1 MSYRLLV
8 IQLPQFQPKF
18 NEITTSAPLL
28 LTWQPRAATC
38 SKGCSLEVSDKKSW
52 ETYQIITVGI
62 EFTVALFNSFYIYIY
77 IYFVIMWWHLF
88 TSDLCT
94 FLLKSTSTCNT
105 KAPPML
111 HPDPHPT
118 PNSDVCPPNL
128 SKFARSPRPSQDS
141 NSLHRKT
148 TIDRCWMMV
157 TPDPCKPSSTTA
169 NINIRKNIY
178 STIVT

>member
-1 MSYRLLV
+1 MKSPPQRRFFWPGSHG
-8 IQLPQFQPKF
+8 QLP
-18 NEITTSAPLL
+18 AARDALL
-28 LTWQPRAATC
+28 KSRIKNRGKPTKSSQLALNSRWHYLTA
-38 SKGCSLEVSDKKSW
+38 S
-52 ETYQIITVGI
+52 
-62 EFTVALFNSFYIYIY
+62 IYIY

>member
-1 MSYRLLV
+1 MKSPPQRRFFWPGHG
-8 IQLPQFQPKF
+8 QLP
-18 NEITTSAPLL
+18 AARDALL
-28 LTWQPRAATC
+28 KSRIKNPGKPTKSSQLALNSRWHYLTA
-38 SKGCSLEVSDKKSW
+38 S
-52 ETYQIITVGI
+52 I
-62 EFTVALFNSFYIYIY
+62 YIYIY